1 MSTPIITPPNPV
13 PPIDINTPAPAI
25 AAANAATQVT
35 DTPGQPRNP
44 DGTFAPPV
52 VAAPP
57 AVIVPTAENPVVT
70 RDLGEGKF
78 QVEYLTGEKFEG
90 SAAEVLAKVGQAH
103 VSTKLWAK
111 NQVAPPAPVPVV
123 EPPKSPFANDEEAQ
137 VAQYTANLIAK
148 TLGYPDAQTMQRA
161 LGHIQENTTD
171 YASQAVTLQFQAA
184 EPTFNATKDNSD
196 KLIDVINQSGMGQ
209 AFDSAERPQQVQ
221 MLRQAHA
228 YCIMNKIYDPKPS
241 GAPPVRVTPPPPPPP
256 SGRTP
261 TSAEALPENLRATIN
276 DKPEEI
282 LAKMRA
288 AIAAGYS

>member
-1 MSTPIITPPNPV
+1 MSTTPIIPA

-44 DGTFAPPV
+44 DGTFAPPP
-52 VAAPP
+52 VAAP
-57 AVIVPTAENPVVT
+57 IVVAPTAENPVVT

-90 SAAEVLAKVGQAH
+90 TAAEVLGKVGQAH

-111 NQVAPPAPVPVV
+111 NQVQAPPPPVV
-123 EPPKSPFANDEEAQ
+123 EPPPVSRFANPEEQQ
-137 VAQYTANLIAK
+137 VAEYTANLIAK

-241 GAPPVRVTPPPPPPP
+241 GAPQARVAPPPPPPP

-261 TSAEALPENLRATIN
+261 TSAEALPENLRATLN
-276 DKPEEI
+276 DTPEQI
-282 LAKMRA
+282 KAKWEQA
-288 AIAAGYS
+288 KAAGYQ

>member
-1 MSTPIITPPNPV
+1 MSTTPVTPA

-35 DTPGQPRNP
+35 ETPGQPRNP

-52 VAAPP
+52 VAAPVVV
-57 AVIVPTAENPVVT
+57 APTAENPVVT
-70 RDLGEGKF
+70 RDIGEGKF

-90 SAAEVLAKVGQAH
+90 TAAEVLAKVGQAH

-111 NQVAPPAPVPVV
+111 NQVQAPPPPPVV
-123 EPPKSPFANDEEAQ
+123 EPPASRFANPEEQA
-137 VAQYTANLIAK
+137 VAEYTANLIAK
-148 TLGYPDAQTMQRA
+148 TLGYPDAPTMQRA

-241 GAPPVRVTPPPPPPP
+241 GAPQARVAPPPPPPP

-261 TSAEALPENLRATIN
+261 TSAESLPENLRATLN
-276 DKPEEI
+276 DTPEQI
-282 LAKMRA
+282 KAKWEQA
-288 AIAAGYS
+288 KAAGYQ

>member
-1 MSTPIITPPNPV
+1 MSTTPTTPPITV
-13 PPIDINTPAPAI
+13 NTPAVEI
-25 AAANAATQVT
+25 AAANAATQT
-35 DTPGQPRNP
+35 TETPGQPRNA

-52 VAAPP
+52 VAAPVAP
-57 AVIVPTAENPVVT
+57 VVVEPSPENPVVT
-70 RDLGEGKF
+70 TDLGNGQYEVK
-78 QVEYLTGEKFEG
+78 YLTGESFKG
-90 SAAEVLAKVGQAH
+90 TAAEILPKIGQAH

-111 NQVAPPAPVPVV
+111 NQVQAPPPPPVV
-123 EPPKSPFANDEEAQ
+123 EPPSRFANPEEQA
-137 VAQYTANLIAK
+137 VAEYTANLIAK
-148 TLGYPDAQTMQRA
+148 TLGYPDAPTMQRA

-241 GAPPVRVTPPPPPPP
+241 GAPQARVAPPPPPPP

-261 TSAEALPENLRATIN
+261 TSAEALPENLRATLN
-276 DKPEEI
+276 DTPEQI
-282 LAKMRA
+282 KAKWEQA
-288 AIAAGYS
+288 KAAGYQ